1 MMTIMEKV
9 KKTNF
14 TQWFFNITVPI
25 ACGGALYWMFLFIQK
40 DRRERAVALE
50 QRKNIICPSLL
61 SIGRSS
67 RDTLIIMKN
76 ESLCNSFVL
85 DNLK

>member
-1 MMTIMEKV
+1 MTDLEKTT
-9 KKTNF
+9 KKIDWLVWTVVVVGISGGV
-14 TQWFFNITVPI
+14 WFQRKSQVEESI
-25 ACGGALYWMFLFIQK
+25 ALSK
-40 DRRERAVALE
+40 RRE
-50 QRKNIICPSLL
+50 IICPSLL

-76 ESLCNSFVL
+76 EDLCNQFVL